1 MYYAHGYMAAVMSND
16 LIIVESPA
24 KVKTIG
30 RFLGKQ
36 YTVEASV
43 GHVRDL
49 PPRELGVDEKRGF
62 APHYEIIE
70 GKQDVVKRLRAAA
83 KKADHVFLAPDPDR
97 EGEAIAWHV
106 AELIKDQNSQIT
118 RITFNEITKR
128 AVLDALQHPRAL
140 DQRLFDSQQARRVLD
155 RLVGYKISPILWKSV
170 KRGISAGRV
179 QSVALKLIVERE
191 KERRAFTA
199 QEYWNFKARVEGAEP
214 PAFAA
219 ELWKIDGKALKPGK
233 FVIGCSD
240 EAEALKA
247 RLKDTPF
254 TVATVTS
261 KERKR
266 PAQPPFITSTLQQ
279 EGSNRLGFSAK
290 RTMST
295 AQRLYEGV
303 NLKGRGVTAL
313 ITYMRTDSVRVAK
326 EAQEAARELIRARW
340 GTDFWPAKPNQY
352 KSKGSAQDA
361 HEAIRPVDV
370 NVTPEDVEGLLPADQ
385 FKLYT
390 MIWARFMASQMAPAI
405 FFDTSVE
412 IAAENTLWRAKGE
425 RLLFPGWLAAWGRD
439 ESEKDAALPKLTEGE
454 VLAVHTLDAK
464 QKFTQPPPRYSE
476 ATLVKEL
483 EDKGIGRP
491 STYAQIISTIQDRDY
506 VSMEERHFAPT
517 ELGMIVSDQLSK
529 NFGDLIDVGF
539 TATMENDLDA
549 VAEGQRNWSD
559 LIQQFAGGLYQ
570 RLDEAETHMKKAALE
585 TDIPCPNCGKPMLI
599 RFGKAGEFLGC
610 SGYPDCRGILNF
622 RRGPKGEIEITD
634 NTPPE
639 VLNIICE
646 KCGKPM
652 VIKNSRRGEFLGCS
666 GYPTC
671 RNVKNFT
678 RDENGTI
685 QITEAEAPVVVG
697 TCPECGRDMVIKRSR
712 QGSRFVACTGYP
724 ECAHTEP
731 LRTGVKCPREG
742 CTGELVEKVSRRGK
756 VFYSCDQYPKC
767 DFALWNEPVPG
778 PCPDC
783 GSPFLVRKV
792 QRGGKTVIVCPNKD
806 CGHIGGEE

>member
-1 MYYAHGYMAAVMSND
+1 MPND

-36 YTVEASV
+36 YAVEASV

-49 PPRELGVDEKRGF
+49 PQRDLGVDEEHGF
-62 APHYEIIE
+62 EPHYEIID

-106 AELIKDQNSQIT
+106 AELIKDQNTNVS
-118 RITFNEITKR
+118 RISFNEITKR
-128 AVLDALQHPRAL
+128 AVLEALEHPRAL
-140 DQRLFDSQQARRVLD
+140 DRRLFDSQQARRVLD

-179 QSVALKLIVERE
+179 QSVALRLIVERE
-191 KERRAFTA
+191 KERRAFQT
-199 QEYWNFKARVEGAEP
+199 QEYWLFKARLEGPEP
-214 PAFAA
+214 PAFPA
-219 ELWKIDGKALKPGK
+219 ELWKIGGKALKPGK
-233 FVIGCSD
+233 FVVGNAA

-247 RLKDTPF
+247 RLAQSPF
-254 TVATVTS
+254 SVAEVVA

-266 PAQPPFITSTLQQ
+266 AAQPPFITSTLQQ
-279 EGSNRLGFSAK
+279 EASNRLGFSAK

-303 NLKGRGVTAL
+303 DLGGRGVTAL

-326 EAQEAARELIRARW
+326 EAQDAARELIEASW
-340 GTDFWPAKPNQY
+340 GKEFKPAKPNAY

-370 NVTPEDVEGLLPADQ
+370 NVTPADVQALLPPDQ
-385 FKLYT
+385 FKLYNL
-390 MIWARFMASQMAPAI
+390 IWSRFMASQMAPAK
-405 FFDTSVE
+405 FYDTVVD
-412 IAAENTLWRAKGE
+412 IAAADTLWRAKGE
-425 RLLFPGWLAAWGRD
+425 RLLFPGWLAAWGRGED
-439 ESEKDAALPKLTEGE
+439 EKDAELPKLAAGDPLT
-454 VLAVHTLDAK
+454 VHALDAE

-506 VSMEERHFAPT
+506 VTLEERRFAPT
-517 ELGMIVSDQLSK
+517 ELGMLVSDQLSE
-529 NFGDLIDVGF
+529 NFTELMDIGF
-539 TATMENDLDA
+539 TAAMESDLDA
-549 VAEGQRNWSD
+549 VAEGQRDWGD
-559 LIQQFAGGLYQ
+559 LIQQFADGFYR
-570 RLDEAETHMKKAALE
+570 RLGEAETHMKKTALE
-585 TDIPCPNCGKPMLI
+585 TNIPCPECGKPMVI

-610 SGYPDCRGILNF
+610 SGFPDCRTLKNF
-622 RRGPKGEIEITD
+622 RRGPQGEIEIIED
-634 NTPPE
+634 TPPE
-639 VLNIICE
+639 ALNITCE

-666 GYPTC
+666 GYPAC

-678 RDENGTI
+678 RDADGTI
-685 QITEAEAPVVVG
+685 HVTEAEALTVVG
-697 TCPECGRDMVIKRSR
+697 PCPDCGRDMVIKRSR

-724 ECAHTEP
+724 ECTHTEP

-742 CTGELVEKVSRRGK
+742 CDGELVEKASRRGK
-756 VFYSCDQYPKC
+756 VFYSCSRYPAC
-767 DFALWNEPVPG
+767 DYALWNEPVPG
-778 PCPDC
+778 PCPAC
-783 GSPFLVRKV
+783 GHPILVRKV
-792 QRGGKTVIVCPNKD
+792 QRGGKTVIMCPVKD
-806 CGHIGGEE
+806 CGHIVDQD